1 MSWLM
6 SDAMVRGY
14 ASLPFS
20 QELVEEYSGVTSSDG
35 AQSAQLSG
43 NPTQLAYLPPD
54 RMTAFSRLS
63 RFGMTFRPL
72 TESLGQDVLT
82 SYLAAFPVKPIPK
95 RRLDAIQRTT
105 YGRRCEGSWQMSLP
119 GTFLPKTSAE
129 LQLKRRQTTL
139 SRWVTRPD
147 AYCCLRQTWVL
158 TTFGPDFGY
167 LATPTA
173 TANQSAPSMMKH
185 PGCRNF
191 VEVFGE
197 VSPSAYEYLMGWPLG
212 WTDLRLLDT
221 GTCRSVLLRRS
232 DI

>member
-1 MSWLM
+1 MSWL
-6 SDAMVRGY
+6 
-14 ASLPFS
+14 FS
-20 QELVEEYSGVTSSDG
+20 RALVEAFSEAASSGG
-35 AQSAQLSG
+35 ERSAPSSG
-43 NPTQLAYLPPD
+43 NPTPQAYLPPD
-54 RMTAFSRLS
+54 RMTAFSRPS
-63 RFGMTFRPL
+63 RSGMTFRPL
-72 TESLGQDVLT
+72 TDDLGEAVLM
-82 SYLAAFPVKPIPK
+82 SYLAGFHVKPIP
-95 RRLDAIQRTT
+95 RQRLDAIQRTT
-105 YGRRCEGSWQMSLP
+105 FGLRCGEWWQMSLP

-212 WTDLRLLDT
+212 WTDLRLLET
-221 GTCRSVLLRRS
+221 GKCRSVLLRRS